1 MLLYGRLG
9 AKEYYIFDP
18 QLAMRPALRAYRRQ
32 GARLVRVGLSAGPE
46 LRVFSPLLHTDL
58 VVREHDL
65 RIINPQTGEPL
76 LAPDEVQGAYLIE
89 VAARHEAEGRAAHEA
104 TAPSRR
110 AGCAS

>member
-1 MLLYGRLG
+1 MQ
-9 AKEYYIFDP
+9 P
-18 QLAMRPALRAYRRQ
+18 P
-32 GARLVRVGLSAGPE
+32 
-46 LRVFSPLLHTDL
+46 LRVYHRQVQKLVEAPLSVGPDSRVYSPLLRTIL